1 MADSSPPGA
10 TEHGPVQ
17 KRIASRSKI
26 SGQWANAAPEVLQ
39 STQPPP
45 LDPPEPRLAANN
57 VAYSGAQFLEGYGD
71 APAGQVLQS
80 TAPLLPSPPP
90 PPPATPLPSVTPP
103 PPPSQVLQSTV
114 SLPALLSPS
123 DLQRYR
129 TAHPKRLAGLQDE
142 ARAILNCH
150 ANAPPNDPA
159 DVSEAW
165 HGWRSY
171 VASHEQGLAIIGA
184 GIAKVTA
191 EFVPNTKDANRGNK
205 PRTDLFLHRVD
216 GSAVRI
222 HPGSTRKRDAKPVEV
237 PRVLQSTALTV
248 TSAALQAIPQGD
260 RMSHIDALQTL
271 WRLVPM
277 GPPCSWR
284 LAPGASLVDL
294 TDESLF
300 PWTLF
305 VANVAEAMRVLAEE
319 TIGEVCLVHPSRAG
333 QLVTLRITTGGSPPH
348 VHNLHLRPVFRK
360 GVLVRAKSLLQE

>member
-1 MADSSPPGA
+1 MAGSSPPGA
-10 TEHGPVQ
+10 TEHGPDQ
-17 KRIASRSKI
+17 KRIASGSKI

-39 STQPPP
+39 STQLPP

-57 VAYSGAQFLEGYGD
+57 VAYSAAQFLEGYGD

-90 PPPATPLPSVTPP
+90 PPTATPLPPVTPP

-114 SLPALLSPS
+114 SLPALLSPA

-129 TAHPKRLAGLQDE
+129 TADPKRLAELQDE

-184 GIAKVTA
+184 GIARVTA

-237 PRVLQSTALTV
+237 PPVLQSTALTV
-248 TSAALQAIPQGD
+248 TSAALQAIPQVD
-260 RMSHIDALQTL
+260 RMSHIDALQML
-271 WRLVPM
+271 
-277 GPPCSWR
+277 WR
-284 LAPGASLVDL
+284 LAPMGPSLLVDL
-294 TDESLF
+294 TNESLF

-348 VHNLHLRPVFRK
+348 VHNLHLWPVFRK
-360 GVLVRAKSLLQE
+360 GVLVRAKSRLQE